1 MGTLVR
7 VSKTEEMMVIMVVVV
22 VVVVVVV
29 TRVSSPSHGLHCGCV
44 ANDDRVN

>member
-7 VSKTEEMMVIMVVVV
+7 VSKTEEMRVIM

-29 TRVSSPSHGLHCGCV
+29 TRVSSLSHSLHCGCV